1 MVGHRF
7 RGAIMTVERS
17 KQITPL
23 IDDVL
28 ARMMQAEVNEGGPP
42 PATPCDTPFEVT
54 SQIHMADPENAP
66 PGNEVAVQ
74 VTKQEFEKILTEQLD
89 GLREEIHAMRT
100 KSIALTEAAFAKWS
114 EAMADLEAKQTVAR
128 EKLGEITKSTG
139 AAWERLREGAT
150 IAWDELE
157 KAVRKARSEF

>member
-1 MVGHRF
+1 MS
-7 RGAIMTVERS
+7 VERS
-17 KQITPL
+17 KQSPPL

-54 SQIHMADPENAP
+54 SQIHMADPGKALPRSEATLQLN
-66 PGNEVAVQ
+66 
-74 VTKQEFEKILTEQLD
+74 KREFEKILTEQLD
-89 GLREEIHAMRT
+89 GLREDIHAMRT
-100 KSIALTEAAFAKWS
+100 KSITLTEAALAKWS

-128 EKLGEITKSTG
+128 EKLGEITKSTD